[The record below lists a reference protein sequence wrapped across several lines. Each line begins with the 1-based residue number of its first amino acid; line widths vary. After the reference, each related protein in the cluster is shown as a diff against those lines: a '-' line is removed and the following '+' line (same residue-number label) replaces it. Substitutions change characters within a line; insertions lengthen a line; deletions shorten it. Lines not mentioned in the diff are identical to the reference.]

1 MLKGTA
7 LGFGLVIVAAAYSLG
22 NVSGCHINP
31 AVTLGV
37 TLSGK
42 MEWKEASKYMIS
54 QVLGE

>member
-31 AVTLGV
+31 AVTLV
-37 TLSGK
+37 LHCLVKWSGK
-42 MEWKEASKYMIS
+42 K
-54 QVLGE
+54 QVNI